1 MDYYFSYKNVAKS
14 SRNKQTILEVAEDDS
29 VNNIKTLIDQSFD
42 TFIADLKEMIDIPSV
57 YAEDDSS
64 FPFGEPIDRALRKTL
79 SLADKLGFKTYYDPE
94 GYYGYADYGTGDEMI
109 GVLGHLDV
117 VPAGDLSKWNCD
129 PFNAVIKDNCIF
141 GRGTQDDKGPTL
153 AAMYAF
159 KAIVDSGA
167 SIDKTVRFIFGID
180 EELLWRS
187 ISKYVE
193 KEQMPN
199 VGFTPDS
206 CFPVIFAEKGLL
218 QVDLIA
224 KNESGLVFS
233 GGDAYNAVPSLMSIE
248 TEKANELENA
258 LNDHGFEFKRES
270 DVITVIGKSMHAK
283 DADKGINAI
292 SRTLMAAK
300 SIGWESNTIN
310 FVNEVIGEDALA
322 AKIFGDCQDEASG
335 SLKFYIGKVELNAE
349 HEILNVDMRIPVTV
363 EKEFVWEK
371 LEAAVKPYGFEM
383 KQNDYLR
390 SIYTPLDAPLVEN
403 LVAAYQEVTGDLES
417 KPLSSGGATYA
428 RAIDNCVAFGAAFPR
443 TKETEHQPN
452 ECIDLDELKEA
463 MAIYASAFLKLL
475 G

>member
-1 MDYYFSYKNVAKS
+1 M
-14 SRNKQTILEVAEDDS
+14 
-29 VNNIKTLIDQSFD
+29 NNIKTLIDQSFD
-42 TFIADLKEMIDIPSV
+42 TFIADLKEIIDIPSV
-57 YAEDDSS
+57 YTEDDSA

-79 SLADKLGFKTYYDPE
+79 SQAEKLGFKTYYDPD

-117 VPAGDLSKWNCD
+117 VPAGDLSKWNSD
-129 PFNAVIKDNCIF
+129 PFEAVIKENCIF

-159 KAIVDSGA
+159 KAVVDSGV
-167 SIDKTVRFIFGID
+167 SINKTVRFIFGID

-193 KEQMPN
+193 KEQMPD

-206 CFPVIFAEKGLL
+206 CFPVIYAEKGLL
-218 QVDLIA
+218 QIDLIA

-233 GGDAYNAVPSLMSIE
+233 GGDAYNAVPSIMSIK
-248 TEKANELENA
+248 TEQSGELENA
-258 LNDHGFEFKRES
+258 LNSHGFEFKKDNDE
-270 DVITVIGKSMHAK
+270 ITVIGKSMHAK

-292 SRTLMAAK
+292 ARTLMAAK
-300 SIGWESNTIN
+300 TIGWDSKAIN
-310 FVNEVIGEDALA
+310 FVNEVICEDALA
-322 AKIFGDCQDEASG
+322 KKIFGDCQDEASG
-335 SLKFYIGKVELNAE
+335 ALKFNIGKIDLNSDQ
-349 HEILNVDMRIPVTV
+349 EILNIDMRIPVTV
-363 EKEFVWEK
+363 DKAFVWDK

-383 KQNDYLR
+383 RENDYLR

-403 LVAAYQEVTGDLES
+403 LVAAYQEVTGDKES

-463 MAIYASAFLKLL
+463 MAIYASAFVKLL
-475 G
+475 DY

>member
-1 MDYYFSYKNVAKS
+1 M
-14 SRNKQTILEVAEDDS
+14 
-29 VNNIKTLIDQSFD
+29 NNIKTLIDQSFD
-42 TFIADLKEMIDIPSV
+42 TFIADLKTIIDIPSV
-57 YAEDDSS
+57 YTEDDST
-64 FPFGEPIDRALRKTL
+64 FPFGEPIDTALRKTL
-79 SLADKLGFKTYYDPE
+79 SLAEKLGFKTYYDPE
-94 GYYGYADYGTGDEMI
+94 GYYGYADYGSGDEMI

-117 VPAGDLSKWNCD
+117 VPAGDLSKWNSD

-193 KEQMPN
+193 KEKTPH

-206 CFPVIFAEKGLL
+206 CFPVIYAEKGLL

-224 KNESGLVFS
+224 KNESGLVLA
-233 GGDAYNAVPSLMSIE
+233 GGDAYNAVPSLMSVK
-248 TEKANELENA
+248 TEKSDELEQA
-258 LNDHGFEFKRES
+258 LKSHGFEFKKEN
-270 DVITVIGKSMHAK
+270 DGITVIGKSVHAK

-292 SRTLMAAK
+292 SRTLLAAK
-300 SIGWESNTIN
+300 SIGWESKAIN

-322 AKIFGDCQDEASG
+322 TRIFGDCQDEASG
-335 SLKFYIGKVELNAE
+335 PLKFNIGKIDMNSKTEV
-349 HEILNVDMRIPVTV
+349 INVDMRIPVTV
-363 EKEFVWEK
+363 EKDFVWDK
-371 LEAAVKPYGFEM
+371 LEAAVKPYGFEV
-383 KQNDYLR
+383 KENDYLR

-403 LVAAYQEVTGDLES
+403 LIAAYQEITGDLES

-463 MAIYASAFLKLL
+463 ITIYASAFIKLL